1 MPNKPEYLEPLIEI
15 IPLEDGDDPIIG
27 LSKDELPIMSLFGGK
42 EN

>member
-15 IPLEDGDDPIIG
+15 IPLEDGDDPIG
-27 LSKDELPIMSLFGGK
+27 LSKDETPILSLYGGK

>member
-15 IPLEDGDDPIIG
+15 IPLEGGDDPIDG
-27 LSKDELPIMSLFGGK
+27 QSKDELPIMSLYGGK